1 MNKVILIDNCAS
13 NFELQPD
20 NGIEIKSWYNETSD
34 IELKRLQP
42 LLESVIKQKIPDVR
56 KLIQSGYFMSK

>member
-42 LLESVIKQKIPDVR
+42 LLESAIKQKIPDVR
-56 KLIQSGYFMSK
+56 RLIQSGFFMNK

>member
-42 LLESVIKQKIPDVR
+42 LLESVIKQKISDVR
-56 KLIQSGYFMSK
+56 RLIQSGFFMNK

>member
-56 KLIQSGYFMSK
+56 KLIQSGYFMGK

>member
-56 KLIQSGYFMSK
+56 RLIQSGFFMNK